1 MAKVITFARHGGPE
15 VFEIVEASTPQPA
28 HDEVRIRVKAIG
40 LNRAESMW
48 RRGEY
53 VEPATLPARIGY
65 EASGVVDAVGA
76 NVTHVAVGD
85 AVSTVPSF
93 SMNDYGMYGELV
105 LAPAHAVVKSPAWLS
120 HEDAVAIWNVF
131 VTPYAAF
138 TESARVKP
146 GDVVLI
152 PAASSGVG
160 IGAIQVA
167 KRLGA
172 TAVALTRTREKQAA
186 LSALGADHVIVTDE
200 EDLVQAVMRI
210 TDGRGADLVFDPVG
224 GKTFARLVDATRPG
238 GTILL
243 YGALSP
249 DDTVLPVLPL
259 LARRI
264 TVHGYNLFATTTDAQ
279 RQAEA
284 AAFIFDGLQSGA
296 LKTVIAHRF
305 AFEQMAH
312 AHAVLERNEHFGR
325 IVVSV

>member
-1 MAKVITFARHGGPE
+1 MAKVVTFARHGGPE
-15 VFEIVEASTPQPA
+15 VFEFTEMAVPQPA
-28 HDEVRIRVKAIG
+28 ANEVRIRVKAIG

-53 VEPATLPARIGY
+53 VEPARLPARVGY
-65 EASGVVDAVGA
+65 ESSGVVDAIGA

-138 TESARVKP
+138 AEGGRLKA

-172 TAVALTRTREKQAA
+172 TAVALTRTEDKRDA
-186 LSALGADHVIVTDE
+186 LLALGADHVIATE
-200 EDLVQAVMRI
+200 TEDLVEAVQRI

-224 GKTFARLVDATRPG
+224 GKTFARLIEATRAG

-259 LARRI
+259 LYKRI

-279 RQAEA
+279 RQADA
-284 AAFIFDGLQSGA
+284 AAFIFDGLRTGA
-296 LKTVIAHRF
+296 LRTVIADRF
-305 AFEQMAH
+305 AFAQISEAH
-312 AHAVLERNEHFGR
+312 AALERNAHFGR
-325 IVVSV
+325 IVVTV

>member
-1 MAKVITFARHGGPE
+1 MAKVISFARHGGPE
-15 VFEIVEASTPQPA
+15 VFEYIEAGTPEPA
-28 HDEVRIRVKAIG
+28 ANEVRMRVKAIG

-53 VEPATLPARIGY
+53 VEPATLPARVGY
-65 EASGVVDAVGA
+65 EASGVVDAIGA
-76 NVTHVAVGD
+76 NVTHVSVGD

-93 SMNDYGMYGELV
+93 SMNDYGVYGELV

-138 TESARVKP
+138 TEHERIKP

-172 TAVALTRTREKQAA
+172 TAVALTRTREKRDA
-186 LSALGADHVIVTDE
+186 LVALGADHVIVTGE
-200 EDLVQAVMRI
+200 EDLVVAVQRI
-210 TDGRGADLVFDPVG
+210 TEGRGADLAFDPVG
-224 GKTFARLVDATRPG
+224 GKDFARLIDALRPG

-243 YGALSP
+243 YGALSA
-249 DDTVLPVLPL
+249 DETVLPVLPL
-259 LARRI
+259 LLKRI

-279 RQAEA
+279 RQAAA
-284 AAFIFDGLQSGA
+284 AAFVFDGLQSGA

-305 AFEQMAH
+305 EFAQMVQAH
-312 AHAVLERNEHFGR
+312 TLLERNEHFGR

>member
-1 MAKVITFARHGGPE
+1 MSRTVKFAEAGGPE
-15 VFEIVEASTPQPA
+15 VLQFVDESVRAPGPG
-28 HDEVRIRVKAIG
+28 EVRIKVKAIG
-40 LNRAESMW
+40 INRAESMW

-53 VEPATLPARIGY
+53 VEPAKLPARVGY
-65 EASGVVDAVGA
+65 EASGVVEAVGA
-76 NVTHVAVGD
+76 NVTHVGVGD
-85 AVSTVPSF
+85 AVSTMPSF
-93 SMNDYGMYGELV
+93 SMNDYGMYGEVV

-138 TESARVKP
+138 TEHERVKP

-172 TAVALTRTREKQAA
+172 TAVALTRTREKRDA
-186 LSALGADHVIVTDE
+186 LVALGADHVIVTGE
-200 EDLVQAVMRI
+200 EDLVEAVQRI
-210 TDGRGADLVFDPVG
+210 TDGRGADLAFDPVG
-224 GKTFARLVDATRPG
+224 GKDFARLIDALRPG

-243 YGALSP
+243 YGALSA
-249 DDTVLPVLPL
+249 DETVLPVLAL
-259 LARRI
+259 LSRRI
-264 TVHGYNLFATTTDAQ
+264 TVHGYNLFATTTDAG
-279 RQAEA
+279 RQAAA
-284 AAFIFDGLQSGA
+284 AAFVFDGLQSGA

-305 AFEQMAH
+305 EFGQMVQ
-312 AHAVLERNEHFGR
+312 AHAVLERNGHFGR

>member
-1 MAKVITFARHGGPE
+1 MAKAITFAQHGGPE
-15 VFEIVEASTPQPA
+15 VFEYTEIGTAEPGAN
-28 HDEVRIRVKAIG
+28 EVRIRVKAIG

-53 VEPATLPARIGY
+53 VEPAKLPARVGY

-85 AVSTVPSF
+85 NVSTVPSF
-93 SMNDYGMYGELV
+93 SMNDYGVYGELV

-138 TESARVKP
+138 TENERVKP

-172 TAVALTRTREKQAA
+172 TTVALTRTREKRDA
-186 LSALGADHVIVTDE
+186 LVALGADHVIVTDE
-200 EDLVQAVMRI
+200 EDLVEAVQHI
-210 TDGRGADLVFDPVG
+210 TEGRGADLVFDPVG
-224 GKTFARLVDATRPG
+224 GKTFARLIEATRPG

-249 DDTVLPVLPL
+249 EDTVLPVLPL
-259 LARRI
+259 LYKRI
-264 TVHGYNLFATTTDAQ
+264 TVHGYNLFSTTTDAQ
-279 RQAEA
+279 RQADA

-305 AFEQMAH
+305 AFDQIVQAH
-312 AHAVLERNEHFGR
+312 TVLERNEHFGR
-325 IVVSV
+325 IVLSV

>member
-1 MAKVITFARHGGPE
+1 MARVITFAQHGGPE
-15 VFEIVEASTPQPA
+15 VFEYTEVGTPEPA
-28 HDEVRIRVKAIG
+28 ADEVRIRVKAIG

-53 VEPATLPARIGY
+53 VEPANLPARVGY
-65 EASGVVDAVGA
+65 ESSGVVDAVGA

-93 SMNDYGMYGELV
+93 SMNDYGMYGEVV
-105 LAPAHAVVKSPAWLS
+105 LAPAYAVVKSPSWLS

-138 TESARVKP
+138 TGNQRLKP

-172 TAVALTRTREKQAA
+172 TAVALTRTRAKRDQ
-186 LSALGADHVIVTDE
+186 LLALGADHVIATDE
-200 EDLVQAVMRI
+200 EDLVEAVRQI
-210 TDGRGADLVFDPVG
+210 TAGRGADLVFDPVG
-224 GKTFARLVDATRPG
+224 GRTFARLIEATRPG

-249 DDTVLPVLPL
+249 DETVLPVLRL
-259 LARRI
+259 LANRI
-264 TVHGYNLFATTTDAQ
+264 TVHGYNLFATTTDPQ
-279 RQAEA
+279 RQAA
-284 AAFIFDGLQSGA
+284 AATFVFEGLRSGA
-296 LKTVIAHRF
+296 LKTVIAHSF
-305 AFEQMAH
+305 KFEQMAY
-312 AHAVLERNEHFGR
+312 AHAVLEHNEHFGR